1 MWWLL
6 VSIDLY
12 TSMAIG
18 IYNALGGID
27 LDLLYVIINFNCLWV
42 YLLLLYIVGF
52 FFRDDLGL
60 AVWLRI
66 LSIVIDYLFG
76 VLLLFDMSTYSPTHV
91 VL

>member
-1 MWWLL
+1 
-6 VSIDLY
+6 
-12 TSMAIG
+12 MAIG
-18 IYNALGGID
+18 NYNALGGID
-27 LDLLYVIINFNCLWV
+27 LELLYVIINFNGLRV

-76 VLLLFDMSTYSPTHV
+76 VLLMFDMSTYSPTHV